1 MDVQCSYNPPTM
13 VRLNSAQRT
22 ECINWR
28 ANAKAKAELQ
38 NRIKT
43 ITRDMKT
50 DLKNW
55 METHHDS
62 EPDTLEL
69 VVKCI
74 DYSYCKADCA
84 PCSSLFPGSP
94 TKLALQRFGG
104 ESEGRRRL
112 YGAERHPM
120 RPPCRTRQQ
129 REKSIQRSRS
139 FEQREKRKS
148 KRKKKQKRK
157 RKRKKILSTLN
168 SK

>member
-1 MDVQCSYNPPTM
+1 MRGEGYGGWENALMDVQCSYYPPTIP
-13 VRLNSAQRT
+13 RLWFDSTPRSY

-55 METHHDS
+55 METHSES

-74 DYSYCKADCA
+74 D
-84 PCSSLFPGSP
+84 
-94 TKLALQRFGG
+94 
-104 ESEGRRRL
+104 
-112 YGAERHPM
+112 
-120 RPPCRTRQQ
+120 
-129 REKSIQRSRS
+129 
-139 FEQREKRKS
+139 
-148 KRKKKQKRK
+148 
-157 RKRKKILSTLN
+157 
-168 SK
+168 

>member
-1 MDVQCSYNPPTM
+1 MYNAPTILLQSSYYPPTM

-28 ANAKAKAELQ
+28 ANAKAKVELQ

-55 METHHDS
+55 METHHDC

-74 DYSYCKADCA
+74 D
-84 PCSSLFPGSP
+84 
-94 TKLALQRFGG
+94 
-104 ESEGRRRL
+104 
-112 YGAERHPM
+112 
-120 RPPCRTRQQ
+120 
-129 REKSIQRSRS
+129 
-139 FEQREKRKS
+139 
-148 KRKKKQKRK
+148 
-157 RKRKKILSTLN
+157 
-168 SK
+168 

>member
-1 MDVQCSYNPPTM
+1 MGYGLRVTGYGLWEDALMNVQCSYNPPTM
-13 VRLNSAQRT
+13 VRLNSAQDN

-55 METHHDS
+55 MDAHSDS

-74 DYSYCKADCA
+74 D
-84 PCSSLFPGSP
+84 
-94 TKLALQRFGG
+94 
-104 ESEGRRRL
+104 
-112 YGAERHPM
+112 
-120 RPPCRTRQQ
+120 
-129 REKSIQRSRS
+129 
-139 FEQREKRKS
+139 
-148 KRKKKQKRK
+148 
-157 RKRKKILSTLN
+157 
-168 SK
+168 

>member
-1 MDVQCSYNPPTM
+1 MGYGLWVMGYGLWVTGRCTNGCTMLLLSPYNPPTM
-13 VRLNSAQRT
+13 VRLNSAQDN

-55 METHHDS
+55 MDTHSDS

-74 DYSYCKADCA
+74 D
-84 PCSSLFPGSP
+84 
-94 TKLALQRFGG
+94 
-104 ESEGRRRL
+104 
-112 YGAERHPM
+112 
-120 RPPCRTRQQ
+120 
-129 REKSIQRSRS
+129 
-139 FEQREKRKS
+139 
-148 KRKKKQKRK
+148 
-157 RKRKKILSTLN
+157 
-168 SK
+168 